1 LPLCSCRVF
10 ARSSQRASLTRLAEL
25 GPVLSGSDPGS
36 FNGQSTVLTAVVNA
50 ALRPKSHTATSATY
64 TLPARAFTPKVGNG
78 RYVTTRAS
86 TLEYTFPATNPDQ
99 MVITGTF
106 SIGGVD
112 FPMVVTVSLANGSF
126 TTSVKTHPRS
136 SRLRR
141 RPSLRPKRRA
151 EQEASLNTP
160 SSGTARLWASAAP
173 RPTNVRPR
181 SDTVA
186 DTALKHYI
194 GRRRCEV
201 LPLLELTVPAHY
213 CPATSRIESV
223 DWR

>member
-1 LPLCSCRVF
+1 MPLCSCRVF

-64 TLPARAFTPKVGNG
+64 TLPARAFTLKVGNG

-126 TTSVKTHPRS
+126 TTSVKTHPQKIAPTPQT
-136 SRLRR
+136 LT
-141 RPSLRPKRRA
+141 PAKT
-151 EQEASLNTP
+151 ASGAGSKLKYTILGNSTTLGI
-160 SSGTARLWASAAP
+160 SGTAS
-173 RPTNVRPR
+173 N
-181 SDTVA
+181 
-186 DTALKHYI
+186 
-194 GRRRCEV
+194 
-201 LPLLELTVPAHY
+201 
-213 CPATSRIESV
+213 
-223 DWR
+223 